1 MKIELPRGMRDI
13 EFEESKYIEL
23 MRQKFIDAAQR
34 FNFNFMEP
42 SPLEL
47 LSTLEAKSGPSISNE
62 TYSFTDKGGRMI
74 GLRFDLTVGLSR
86 FVSQRRELKMP
97 TKLASF
103 GGVWRYDE
111 PQFGR
116 YRYFHQWDVEIFGSF
131 SNEADSE
138 IIEFVYKFLENLGLE
153 IVVEIN
159 HRQIIERFLREKL
172 GISAISTIGEMLRAV
187 DKLSKKK
194 PQQIYEEYEGKLNL
208 SKLRQLI
215 EFSNFKGKP
224 EDCPDIN
231 ILETFE
237 GWKSTLEIFDS
248 LKSRGVK
255 NVQLNLGVVRGLD
268 YYSGLVFEVFDPSTA
283 IGALVGG
290 GRYDKLTEIFGRK
303 DIGTTGAAGG
313 IERILSAMRNHN
325 LMKLKSKPLVYVVYS
340 SENVKNYAIRIVS
353 DLRTSGYT
361 TDYDIQG
368 RRVDKQINEAI
379 SRRAS
384 AIIVVDQD
392 EIKNQIVTIRN
403 SKGETSKH
411 KITDLIKKM
420 DEVLMFC

>member
-153 IVVEIN
+153 VVVEIN
-159 HRQIIERFLREKL
+159 HRQIIERFVREKL
-172 GISAISTIGEMLRAV
+172 GISVISTIGEMLRAV

-194 PQQIYEEYEGKLNL
+194 PQQIYEEYQGKLNL

-224 EDCPDIN
+224 EDCPEIN

-313 IERILSAMRNHN
+313 VERILSAMRNHN
-325 LMKLKSKPLVYVVYS
+325 LMKLKSKPLIYVVYS
-340 SENVKNYAIRIVS
+340 SVNVKNYAIRIVS
-353 DLRTSGYT
+353 DLRTRGYT
-361 TDYDIQG
+361 TDYDFQG
-368 RRVDKQINEAI
+368 RRIDKQINEAI
-379 SRRAS
+379 SRGAP

>member
-97 TKLASF
+97 TKVASF

-159 HRQIIERFLREKL
+159 HRQIIERFVREKL

-313 IERILSAMRNHN
+313 VERILSAMRNHN
-325 LMKLKSKPLVYVVYS
+325 LMKLKSKPLIYVVYS

-361 TDYDIQG
+361 TDYDFKG
-368 RRVDKQINEAI
+368 RRIDKQINEAI

>member
-1 MKIELPRGMRDI
+1 VKIELPRGMRDI

-23 MRQKFIDAAQR
+23 MRQKFIEATQR

-138 IIEFVYKFLENLGLE
+138 IIEFVYKFLEDLGLE

-187 DKLSKKK
+187 DKLSKRK

-208 SKLRQLI
+208 SNLRQLI
-215 EFSNFKGKP
+215 EFSNFRGKP
-224 EDCPDIN
+224 EDCPEIN
-231 ILETFE
+231 MLETFE

-313 IERILSAMRNHN
+313 VERILSAMRNHN
-325 LMKLKSKPLVYVVYS
+325 LMKLKSKPLIYVVYS
-340 SENVKNYAIRIVS
+340 PENVKNYAIRIVS

-361 TDYDIQG
+361 TDYDFQG
-368 RRVDKQINEAI
+368 RRIDKQINEAI

>member
-23 MRQKFIDAAQR
+23 MRQKFVDSAQR

-153 IVVEIN
+153 VVVEIN
-159 HRQIIERFLREKL
+159 HRQIIEKFVREKL
-172 GISAISTIGEMLRAV
+172 GITAISTIGEMLRAV

-194 PQQIYEEYEGKLNL
+194 PQQIYEEYQGKLNL
-208 SKLRQLI
+208 SKLRELI

-313 IERILSAMRNHN
+313 VERILSAMRNHN
-325 LMKLKSKPLVYVVYS
+325 LMKLKSKPLIYVVYS

-361 TDYDIQG
+361 TDYDFQG
-368 RRVDKQINEAI
+368 RRIDKQINDAI
-379 SRRAS
+379 SRGAS
-384 AIIVVDQD
+384 AIILVDQD

-420 DEVLMFC
+420 DEVLMFS

>member
-23 MRQKFIDAAQR
+23 MRQKFVDSAQR

-153 IVVEIN
+153 VVVEIN
-159 HRQIIERFLREKL
+159 HRQIIERFVREKL

-194 PQQIYEEYEGKLNL
+194 PQQIYEEYQGKLNL
-208 SKLRQLI
+208 SKLRELI

-313 IERILSAMRNHN
+313 VERILSAMRNHN

-361 TDYDIQG
+361 TDYDFQG
-368 RRVDKQINEAI
+368 RRIDKQINEAI
-379 SRRAS
+379 SRGAS

-403 SKGETSKH
+403 SKGETSRH

>member
-153 IVVEIN
+153 VVVEIN

-187 DKLSKKK
+187 DKLSKRK

-215 EFSNFKGKP
+215 EFSNFRGKP
-224 EDCPDIN
+224 EDCPEIN

-313 IERILSAMRNHN
+313 VERILSAMRNHN
-325 LMKLKSKPLVYVVYS
+325 LMKLKSKPLIYVVYS

-361 TDYDIQG
+361 TDYDFQG
-368 RRVDKQINEAI
+368 RRIDKQINEAI

-392 EIKNQIVTIRN
+392 EIKNQLVTIRN
-403 SKGETSKH
+403 RKGETSKP

>member
-34 FNFNFMEP
+34 FDFNFMEP

-153 IVVEIN
+153 VVVEIN

-194 PQQIYEEYEGKLNL
+194 PQQIYEEYQGKLNL

-224 EDCPDIN
+224 EDCPEIN

-290 GRYDKLTEIFGRK
+290 GRYDRLTEIFGRK

-313 IERILSAMRNHN
+313 VERILSAMRNHN

-353 DLRTSGYT
+353 DLRTNGYT
-361 TDYDIQG
+361 TDYDFQG
-368 RRVDKQINEAI
+368 RRIDKQINEAI

-392 EIKNQIVTIRN
+392 EIENQIVTIRN

-411 KITDLIKKM
+411 KITDLIRKM
-420 DEVLMFC
+420 DEFLMFC

>member
-34 FNFNFMEP
+34 FDFNFMEP

-194 PQQIYEEYEGKLNL
+194 PQQIYEEYQGKLNL

-215 EFSNFKGKP
+215 EFSNFRGKP
-224 EDCPDIN
+224 EDCPEIN

-313 IERILSAMRNHN
+313 VERISSAMRNHN
-325 LMKLKSKPLVYVVYS
+325 LMKLKSKPLIYVVYS

-361 TDYDIQG
+361 TDYDFQG
-368 RRVDKQINEAI
+368 RRIDKQINEAI

-411 KITDLIKKM
+411 KITDLIGKM
-420 DEVLMFC
+420 DEFLMFC

>member
-1 MKIELPRGMRDI
+1 MRDI

-47 LSTLEAKSGPSISNE
+47 LSTLETKSGPSISNE

-187 DKLSKKK
+187 DKLSKRK

-215 EFSNFKGKP
+215 EFSNFRGKP
-224 EDCPDIN
+224 EDCPEIN

-313 IERILSAMRNHN
+313 VERILSAMRNHN
-325 LMKLKSKPLVYVVYS
+325 LMKLKSKPLIYVVYS

-361 TDYDIQG
+361 TDYDFQG
-368 RRVDKQINEAI
+368 RRIDKQINEAI

-392 EIKNQIVTIRN
+392 EIENQIVTIRN

-411 KITDLIKKM
+411 KITDLIKEM
-420 DEVLMFC
+420 DKVLMFC

>member
-153 IVVEIN
+153 VVVEIN
-159 HRQIIERFLREKL
+159 HRQIIERFVREKL

-194 PQQIYEEYEGKLNL
+194 PQQIYDEYEGKLNL

-215 EFSNFKGKP
+215 EFSNFRGKP
-224 EDCPDIN
+224 EDCPEIN

-313 IERILSAMRNHN
+313 VERILSAMRNHN
-325 LMKLKSKPLVYVVYS
+325 LMKLKSKPLIYVVYS

-361 TDYDIQG
+361 TDYDFQG
-368 RRVDKQINEAI
+368 RRIDKQINEAI

-392 EIKNQIVTIRN
+392 EIENQIVTIRN

>member
-1 MKIELPRGMRDI
+1 
-13 EFEESKYIEL
+13 

-97 TKLASF
+97 TKVASF

-153 IVVEIN
+153 VVVEIN
-159 HRQIIERFLREKL
+159 HRQIIERFVREKL

-194 PQQIYEEYEGKLNL
+194 PQQIYEEYQGKLDL

-224 EDCPDIN
+224 EDCPEIN
-231 ILETFE
+231 I
-237 GWKSTLEIFDS
+237 
-248 LKSRGVK
+248 
-255 NVQLNLGVVRGLD
+255 
-268 YYSGLVFEVFDPSTA
+268 
-283 IGALVGG
+283 IGEL
-290 GRYDKLTEIFGRK
+290 
-303 DIGTTGAAGG
+303 
-313 IERILSAMRNHN
+313 
-325 LMKLKSKPLVYVVYS
+325 
-340 SENVKNYAIRIVS
+340 
-353 DLRTSGYT
+353 
-361 TDYDIQG
+361 
-368 RRVDKQINEAI
+368 
-379 SRRAS
+379 
-384 AIIVVDQD
+384 
-392 EIKNQIVTIRN
+392 
-403 SKGETSKH
+403 
-411 KITDLIKKM
+411 
-420 DEVLMFC
+420 

>member
-1 MKIELPRGMRDI
+1 VKIELPRGMRDI

-23 MRQKFIDAAQR
+23 MRQKFVDSAQR

-153 IVVEIN
+153 VVVEIN
-159 HRQIIERFLREKL
+159 HRQIIERFVREKL

-194 PQQIYEEYEGKLNL
+194 PQQIYEEYQGKLNL
-208 SKLRQLI
+208 SKLRELI

-313 IERILSAMRNHN
+313 VERILSAMRTHN
-325 LMKLKSKPLVYVVYS
+325 LMKLKSKPLIYVSYS

-361 TDYDIQG
+361 TDYDFQG
-368 RRVDKQINEAI
+368 RRIDKQINEAI
-379 SRRAS
+379 SRGAS
-384 AIIVVDQD
+384 AIILVDQD

-420 DEVLMFC
+420 DEVLMFS

>member
-23 MRQKFIDAAQR
+23 MRQKFVDFAQR

-62 TYSFTDKGGRMI
+62 TYSFTDKGGRII

-153 IVVEIN
+153 VVVEIN
-159 HRQIIERFLREKL
+159 HRQIIERFVREKL

-194 PQQIYEEYEGKLNL
+194 PQQIYEEYQGKLNL
-208 SKLRQLI
+208 SKLRELI

-313 IERILSAMRNHN
+313 VERILSAMRNHN

-340 SENVKNYAIRIVS
+340 SENVKHYAIRIVS

-361 TDYDIQG
+361 TDYDFQG
-368 RRVDKQINEAI
+368 RRIDKQINEAV
-379 SRRAS
+379 SRGAS

-392 EIKNQIVTIRN
+392 EIRNQIVTIRN
-403 SKGETSKH
+403 SKGETSRH

>member
-153 IVVEIN
+153 VVVEIN

-187 DKLSKKK
+187 DKLSKRK

-215 EFSNFKGKP
+215 EFSNFRGKP
-224 EDCPDIN
+224 EDCPEIN

-313 IERILSAMRNHN
+313 VERILSAMRNHN
-325 LMKLKSKPLVYVVYS
+325 LMKLKSKPLIYVVYS

-361 TDYDIQG
+361 TDYDFQG
-368 RRVDKQINEAI
+368 RRIDKQINEAI

>member
-1 MKIELPRGMRDI
+1 MRDI

-215 EFSNFKGKP
+215 EFSNFRGKP
-224 EDCPDIN
+224 EDCPEIN

-313 IERILSAMRNHN
+313 VERILSAMRNHN
-325 LMKLKSKPLVYVVYS
+325 LMKLTSKPLIYVVYS

-361 TDYDIQG
+361 TDYDFQG
-368 RRVDKQINEAI
+368 RRIDKQINEAI

-392 EIKNQIVTIRN
+392 EIKNQLVTIRN

>member
-97 TKLASF
+97 TKVASF

-159 HRQIIERFLREKL
+159 HRQIIERFVREKL

-187 DKLSKKK
+187 DKLSKRK

-215 EFSNFKGKP
+215 EFSNFRGKP
-224 EDCPDIN
+224 EDCPEIN

-255 NVQLNLGVVRGLD
+255 DVELNLGVVRGLD

-313 IERILSAMRNHN
+313 VERILSAMRNQN
-325 LMKLKSKPLVYVVYS
+325 LMKLKIKPLIYVVYS

-353 DLRTSGYT
+353 DFRTSGYT
-361 TDYDIQG
+361 TDYDFQG
-368 RRVDKQINEAI
+368 RRIDKQINEAI

>member
-1 MKIELPRGMRDI
+1 MRDI

-34 FNFNFMEP
+34 FDFNFMEP

-153 IVVEIN
+153 VVVEIN

-187 DKLSKKK
+187 DKLSKRK

-215 EFSNFKGKP
+215 EFSNFRGKP
-224 EDCPDIN
+224 EDCPEIN

-237 GWKSTLEIFDS
+237 GWKSILEIFDS

-313 IERILSAMRNHN
+313 VERILSAMRNHN
-325 LMKLKSKPLVYVVYS
+325 LMKLKSKPLIYVVYS

-361 TDYDIQG
+361 TDYDFQG
-368 RRVDKQINEAI
+368 RRIDKQINEAI

-392 EIKNQIVTIRN
+392 EIKNQLVTIRN

>member
-34 FNFNFMEP
+34 FDFNFMEP

-62 TYSFTDKGGRMI
+62 TYSFTDKGGRTI

-153 IVVEIN
+153 VVVEIN

-194 PQQIYEEYEGKLNL
+194 PQQIYEEYQGKLNL

-215 EFSNFKGKP
+215 EFSNFKGEP

-313 IERILSAMRNHN
+313 VERILSAMRNHN

-353 DLRTSGYT
+353 DLRTNGYT
-361 TDYDIQG
+361 TDYDFQG
-368 RRVDKQINEAI
+368 RRIDKQINEAI
-379 SRRAS
+379 SRGAS
-384 AIIVVDQD
+384 AIIVVDQY

-420 DEVLMFC
+420 DEVLMLC

>member
-153 IVVEIN
+153 VVVEIN

-187 DKLSKKK
+187 DKLSKRK

-215 EFSNFKGKP
+215 EFSNFRGKP
-224 EDCPDIN
+224 EDCPEIN

-313 IERILSAMRNHN
+313 VERILSAMRNHN
-325 LMKLKSKPLVYVVYS
+325 LMKLKSKPLIYVVYS

-361 TDYDIQG
+361 TDYDFQG
-368 RRVDKQINEAI
+368 RRIDKQINEAI

-392 EIKNQIVTIRN
+392 EIENQLVTIRN

>member
-187 DKLSKKK
+187 DKLSKRK

-215 EFSNFKGKP
+215 EFSNFRGKP
-224 EDCPDIN
+224 EDCPEIN

-268 YYSGLVFEVFDPSTA
+268 YYSGLVFEIFDPSTA

-313 IERILSAMRNHN
+313 VERILSAMRNHN
-325 LMKLKSKPLVYVVYS
+325 LMKLKSKPLIYVVYS
-340 SENVKNYAIRIVS
+340 SEIVKNYAIRIVS

-361 TDYDIQG
+361 TDYDFQG
-368 RRVDKQINEAI
+368 RRIDKQINEAI

-420 DEVLMFC
+420 DEVLMFY

>member
-47 LSTLEAKSGPSISNE
+47 LSTLETKSGPSISNE

-153 IVVEIN
+153 VVVEIN

-187 DKLSKKK
+187 DKLSKRK

-215 EFSNFKGKP
+215 EFSNFRGKP
-224 EDCPDIN
+224 EDCPEIN

-313 IERILSAMRNHN
+313 VERILSAMRNHN
-325 LMKLKSKPLVYVVYS
+325 LMKLKSKPLIYVVYS

-361 TDYDIQG
+361 TDYDFQG
-368 RRVDKQINEAI
+368 RRIDKQINEAI

-392 EIKNQIVTIRN
+392 EIENQIVTIRN

-411 KITDLIKKM
+411 KITDLIKEM

>member
-1 MKIELPRGMRDI
+1 VKIELPRGMRDI

-23 MRQKFIDAAQR
+23 MRQKFVDSAQR

-187 DKLSKKK
+187 DKLSKRK

-208 SKLRQLI
+208 SKLRELI
-215 EFSNFKGKP
+215 EFSNFRGKP

-268 YYSGLVFEVFDPSTA
+268 YYSGLVFEIFDPSTA

-313 IERILSAMRNHN
+313 VERILSAMRNHN
-325 LMKLKSKPLVYVVYS
+325 LMKLKSKPLIYVVYS

-361 TDYDIQG
+361 TDYDFQG
-368 RRVDKQINEAI
+368 RRIDKQINEAI

>member
-1 MKIELPRGMRDI
+1 VKIELPRGMRDI

-153 IVVEIN
+153 VVVEIN
-159 HRQIIERFLREKL
+159 HRQIIERFVREKL

-215 EFSNFKGKP
+215 EFSNFRGKP
-224 EDCPDIN
+224 EDCPEIN

-313 IERILSAMRNHN
+313 VERILSAMRNHN
-325 LMKLKSKPLVYVVYS
+325 LMKLKSKPLIYVVYS

-361 TDYDIQG
+361 TDYDFQG
-368 RRVDKQINEAI
+368 RRIDKQINEAI

-403 SKGETSKH
+403 SKGESSKH

>member
-187 DKLSKKK
+187 DKLSKRK

-215 EFSNFKGKP
+215 EFSNFRGKP
-224 EDCPDIN
+224 EDCPEIN

-313 IERILSAMRNHN
+313 VERILSAMRNHN
-325 LMKLKSKPLVYVVYS
+325 LMKLKSKPLIYVVYS

-361 TDYDIQG
+361 TDYDFQG
-368 RRVDKQINEAI
+368 RRIDKQINEAI

-392 EIKNQIVTIRN
+392 EIENQIVTIRN

-411 KITDLIKKM
+411 KITDLIKEM
-420 DEVLMFC
+420 DKVLMFC

>member
-1 MKIELPRGMRDI
+1 MRDI

-34 FNFNFMEP
+34 FDFNFMEP

-153 IVVEIN
+153 VVVEIN

-194 PQQIYEEYEGKLNL
+194 PQQIYEEYQGKLNL

-215 EFSNFKGKP
+215 EFSNFKGEP

-313 IERILSAMRNHN
+313 VERILSAMRNHN

-353 DLRTSGYT
+353 DLRTNGYT
-361 TDYDIQG
+361 TDYDFQG
-368 RRVDKQINEAI
+368 RRIDKQINEAI
-379 SRRAS
+379 SRGAS
-384 AIIVVDQD
+384 AIIVVDQY

-411 KITDLIKKM
+411 KITDLIRKM
-420 DEVLMFC
+420 DEFLMFC

>member
-13 EFEESKYIEL
+13 EFEESNYIEL

-86 FVSQRRELKMP
+86 FVSQRREFKMP

-187 DKLSKKK
+187 DKLSKRK

-215 EFSNFKGKP
+215 EFSNFRGKP
-224 EDCPDIN
+224 EDCPEIN

-255 NVQLNLGVVRGLD
+255 DVQLNLGVVRGLD

-313 IERILSAMRNHN
+313 VERILSAMRNQN
-325 LMKLKSKPLVYVVYS
+325 LMKLKSKPLIYVVYS

-361 TDYDIQG
+361 TDYDFQG
-368 RRVDKQINEAI
+368 RRIDKQINEAI

>member
-1 MKIELPRGMRDI
+1 MRDI

-74 GLRFDLTVGLSR
+74 GLRFDLTVWLSR
-86 FVSQRRELKMP
+86 FVLQRRELKMP
-97 TKLASF
+97 TKVASF

-153 IVVEIN
+153 VVVEIN
-159 HRQIIERFLREKL
+159 HRQIIERFVREKL
-172 GISAISTIGEMLRAV
+172 GISVISTIGEMLRAV
-187 DKLSKKK
+187 DKLSKRK

-215 EFSNFKGKP
+215 EFSNFRGKP
-224 EDCPDIN
+224 EDCPEIN

-313 IERILSAMRNHN
+313 VERILSAMRNHN
-325 LMKLKSKPLVYVVYS
+325 LMKLKSKPLIYVVYS

-361 TDYDIQG
+361 TDYDFQG
-368 RRVDKQINEAI
+368 RRIDKQINEAI

>member
-1 MKIELPRGMRDI
+1 VKIELPRGMRDI

-97 TKLASF
+97 TKVASF

-153 IVVEIN
+153 VVVEIN
-159 HRQIIERFLREKL
+159 HRQIIERFVREKL

-187 DKLSKKK
+187 DKLSKRK

-215 EFSNFKGKP
+215 EFSNFRGKP
-224 EDCPDIN
+224 EDCPEIN
-231 ILETFE
+231 MLETFE

-255 NVQLNLGVVRGLD
+255 DVRLNLGVVRGLD

-283 IGALVGG
+283 IGALAGG

-313 IERILSAMRNHN
+313 VERILSAMRNQN
-325 LMKLKSKPLVYVVYS
+325 LMKLKSKPLIYVVYS

-361 TDYDIQG
+361 TDYDFQG
-368 RRVDKQINEAI
+368 RRIDKQINEAI

>member
-1 MKIELPRGMRDI
+1 
-13 EFEESKYIEL
+13 

-153 IVVEIN
+153 VGVEIN

-187 DKLSKKK
+187 DKLSKRK

-215 EFSNFKGKP
+215 EFSNFRGKP
-224 EDCPDIN
+224 EDCPEIK

-313 IERILSAMRNHN
+313 VERILSAMRNHN
-325 LMKLKSKPLVYVVYS
+325 LMKLKSKPLIYVVYS

-361 TDYDIQG
+361 TDYDFQG
-368 RRVDKQINEAI
+368 RRIDKQINEAI

-392 EIKNQIVTIRN
+392 EIKNQLVTIRN

>member
-1 MKIELPRGMRDI
+1 VKIELPRGMRDI

-23 MRQKFIDAAQR
+23 MRQKFIEATQR

-153 IVVEIN
+153 VVVEIN
-159 HRQIIERFLREKL
+159 HRQIIERFVREKL

-194 PQQIYEEYEGKLNL
+194 PQQIYEEYQGKLNL
-208 SKLRQLI
+208 SKLRELI

-313 IERILSAMRNHN
+313 VERILSAMRNHN
-325 LMKLKSKPLVYVVYS
+325 LMKLKSKPLIYVVYS
-340 SENVKNYAIRIVS
+340 SEIVKNYAIRIVS

-361 TDYDIQG
+361 TDYDFQG
-368 RRVDKQINEAI
+368 RRIDKQINEAI

-392 EIKNQIVTIRN
+392 EIKNQLVTIRN